1 MLASTGKSAVVQTVA
16 ANDSEKEGL
25 WPIFFSRGGADVGH
39 ASSRLSWAIKRFC
52 TDGVKIGPQPE
63 KPLCGPYVD
72 TVGIYTRNE
81 YKTQPTID
89 KMDFELIL
97 PS

>member
-1 MLASTGKSAVVQTVA
+1 MLANTGKSAVVQTVA
-16 ANDSEKEGL
+16 ANDLEKETL
-25 WPIFFSRGGADVGH
+25 WPIFFSRGGADVV
-39 ASSRLSWAIKRFC
+39 SRLSWPIKRFC

-89 KMDFELIL
+89 KMDFELML